1 MTQLILMRHG
11 QSEWNRKNLF
21 TGWVDIPLSEQGIAE
36 SIEGGKLI
44 ADEPIDVIF
53 VSELIR
59 SQMTATLAMLRHKS
73 GKVPCMQHLKGGE
86 HSGWTEIHSA
96 AAQESVIPMF
106 AAWELNERMY
116 GDLQGMN
123 KQQMREQFGDEQVQQ
138 WRRSFRLAPPNGE
151 SLAMTA
157 ERSVEYFQHAVMPWI
172 HKGKNVFI
180 AAHGNSL
187 RAIIMFLKKLTEEE
201 VMHLELKT
209 GEPLRYQWDG
219 ARWS

>member
-44 ADEPIDVIF
+44 ANDPIDMIF

-59 SQMTATLAMLRHKS
+59 SQMTATLAMLHHKS
-73 GKVPCMQHLKGGE
+73 GKVPCMQHFQDNK
-86 HSGWTEIHSA
+86 HPGWSDIYSKV
-96 AAQESVIPMF
+96 AQESVIPMF

-116 GDLQGMN
+116 GELQGMD
-123 KQQMREQFGDEQVQQ
+123 KQQMRDQFGDEQVQQ
-138 WRRSFRLAPPNGE
+138 WRRSFRLAPPSGE

-157 ERSVEYFQHAVMPWI
+157 TRSVEYFQNTVMPWI
-172 HKGKNVFI
+172 QKGKNVFI

-201 VMHLELKT
+201 VVHLELKT
-209 GEPLRYQWDG
+209 GEPLRYKWDG